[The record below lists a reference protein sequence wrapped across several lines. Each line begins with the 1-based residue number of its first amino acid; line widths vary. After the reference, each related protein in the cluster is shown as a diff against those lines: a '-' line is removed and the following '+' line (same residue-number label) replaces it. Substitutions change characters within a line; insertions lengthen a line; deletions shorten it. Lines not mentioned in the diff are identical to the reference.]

1 MKNFFWLIFLLS
13 LQVQALFAQKT
24 EVEKRIPEKSFPG
37 DALLWLNAEFA
48 QRKCLRYYLETDGD
62 STNFEAKFKWQGER
76 YSVEFFQSGVLKDI
90 EKQIRFND
98 IPASVQAEIH
108 EKFRQDFKKFKVLKV
123 QEQTL
128 PNISGKRY
136 EIEIKGKNDRGT
148 ALFEYLFEAD
158 GRLVLSRQIILPP
171 NNITL
176 Y

>member
-1 MKNFFWLIFLLS
+1 MKNFFWIFFLLAP
-13 LQVQALFAQKT
+13 QVQALFAQKT

-37 DALLWLNAEFA
+37 NALLWLNAEFA

-62 STNFEAKFKWQGER
+62 TTNFEAKFKWQGER
-76 YSVEFFQSGVLKDI
+76 YSVEFFKNGLLKDI
-90 EKQIRFND
+90 EKQIRFKD
-98 IPASVQAEIH
+98 IPASTQAVIQ
-108 EKFRQDFKKFKVLKV
+108 EKFQRVFKKFKVLKV

-128 PNISGKRY
+128 PNTPGKRY
-136 EIEIKGKNDRGT
+136 EIEVKGKNDSGT